1 MTGSTPT
8 LPATIPSASPA
19 TSPPTR
25 LARPGRRRRRLAVAA
40 LVPVLS
46 AVALAAGCGVPI
58 DDAPR
63 AISRTTVDPSV
74 DDSRVT
80 PTTSDRPG
88 AVQVTAYF
96 IGDQRLVGADFPV
109 DDDPTLHD
117 ALAFTLGEPP
127 PELTTALPS
136 GTQILS
142 AEVVDA
148 VAAID
153 LTSEINDISGQS
165 QKQAYAQL
173 AFTAFT
179 FADVVQVQFMVDGE
193 MVDAPTDNGNKAIVT
208 PSDFSELRPSS

>member
-1 MTGSTPT
+1 VTTATT
-8 LPATIPSASPA
+8 LT
-19 TSPPTR
+19 
-25 LARPGRRRRRLAVAA
+25 AV
-40 LVPVLS
+40 
-46 AVALAAGCGVPI
+46 AGCGVPI
-58 DDAPR
+58 DDGPR

-88 AVQVTAYF
+88 AVEVTAYF
-96 IGDQRLVGADFPV
+96 IGDQRLVGVAFPV
-109 DDDPTLHD
+109 DDEPGLRD
-117 ALAFTLGEPP
+117 ALAFALGEPP
-127 PELTTALPS
+127 RQLTTALPS

-148 VAAID
+148 VAVID

-179 FADVVQVQFMVDGE
+179 FADVVRVQFLVDGE
-193 MVDAPTDNGNKAIVT
+193 PVDAPTDDGNKAVVT
-208 PSDFSELRPSS
+208 PDDFSELRPTA